1 PRASRITDRQCMEY
15 HVWPTIGTTK
25 TNAHCV
31 VIPSGRKISC
41 RCDVCP
47 VALLVRIRS
56 VQDFVVDN
64 VEISRGAISGKP
76 DGYIGGIN
84 PGPLPFIRTLK
95 IIAAVD
101 TPEGAA
107 IVCFDD
113 ANVLD

>member
-1 PRASRITDRQCMEY
+1 
-15 HVWPTIGTTK
+15 
-25 TNAHCV
+25 
-31 VIPSGRKISC
+31 
-41 RCDVCP
+41 
-47 VALLVRIRS
+47 
-56 VQDFVVDN
+56 
-64 VEISRGAISGKP
+64 SGKP

-113 ANVLD
+113 ANVLDANHVQSDFHGIAGITGVQVDLADGGTTVNCCVDFLPIITAVLERVDPPSVGAHVDPSRVCRVYGDACW